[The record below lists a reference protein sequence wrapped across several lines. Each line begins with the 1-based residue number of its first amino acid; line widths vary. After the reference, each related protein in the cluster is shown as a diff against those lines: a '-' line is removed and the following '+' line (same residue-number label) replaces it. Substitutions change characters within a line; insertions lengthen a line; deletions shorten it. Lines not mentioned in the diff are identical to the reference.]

1 MKISI
6 VTVVYN
12 NEDTIEQAILSVIN
26 QTYPDIEYILID
38 GQSTDNTLN
47 IINKY
52 KNQVS
57 KIISEPDNGIY
68 DAMNKGLKK
77 CTGDLVGILNSD
89 DFYKNQ
95 DVLSKVVKTFQEKN
109 VDSVYGNLLYVDPE
123 NTEVVNRRW
132 VSGEFKRSKFRYGWM
147 PPHPTF
153 FVKKKV
159 YDEYGL
165 FNLEIKSAADY
176 EIMLRFLYKNKIST
190 AYIDEVITIMRDG
203 GNSNQSLRHRL
214 KANKEDFRS
223 WKINGIKP
231 NLFFRF
237 LKPMRKVK
245 QYIIK

>member
-1 MKISI
+1 MS
-6 VTVVYN
+6 
-12 NEDTIEQAILSVIN
+12 
-26 QTYPDIEYILID
+26 
-38 GQSTDNTLN
+38 
-47 IINKY
+47 
-52 KNQVS
+52 
-57 KIISEPDNGIY
+57 
-68 DAMNKGLKK
+68 M
-77 CTGDLVGILNSD
+77 
-89 DFYKNQ
+89 
-95 DVLSKVVKTFQEKN
+95 
-109 VDSVYGNLLYVDPE
+109 
-123 NTEVVNRRW
+123 
-132 VSGEFKRSKFRYGWM
+132 
-147 PPHPTF
+147 
-153 FVKKKV
+153 
-159 YDEYGL
+159 GL

>member
-89 DFYKNQ
+89 DF
-95 DVLSKVVKTFQEKN
+95 
-109 VDSVYGNLLYVDPE
+109 
-123 NTEVVNRRW
+123 
-132 VSGEFKRSKFRYGWM
+132 
-147 PPHPTF
+147 
-153 FVKKKV
+153 
-159 YDEYGL
+159 
-165 FNLEIKSAADY
+165 IK
-176 EIMLRFLYKNKIST
+176 
-190 AYIDEVITIMRDG
+190 
-203 GNSNQSLRHRL
+203 
-214 KANKEDFRS
+214 
-223 WKINGIKP
+223 IK
-231 NLFFRF
+231 
-237 LKPMRKVK
+237 M
-245 QYIIK
+245 Y